1 MTDLDPTDYYIDPP
15 TQKLRRLDV
24 AGMIATPPPP
34 RITYESEIDFGVHPG
49 PKIPPDPDDPLAA
62 EREEQRR
69 ARDFI
74 DGMEEPERPTQDEL

>member
-34 RITYESEIDFGVHPG
+34 RITYEAEVTYGLDR
-49 PKIPPDPDDPLAA
+49 PKIPADPDDPLAA
-62 EREEQRR
+62 EREEQRH
-69 ARDFI
+69 AREFI